1 MGYRWGIVLFAAG
14 LANAQQMAPLG
25 IVRGTLIQRDDAK
38 TGELT
43 VRLKDNHVYFF
54 QFDARTYIEKE
65 EKSIPAGNLA
75 TGDNVEILS
84 DVGKSSGERYART
97 VKVLTEEPATP
108 SRRVRLRRR
117 PPESDSVLDD
127 LFPRGN
133 MTFAGIIAS
142 VGPDSLLLR
151 IKGRNETRILLRPDT
166 RYFRAGAQVDAAD
179 LAVNTR
185 VFVRAGKN
193 LYDEV
198 EAYQVVWGDILKPD

>member
-1 MGYRWGIVLFAAG
+1 MGHTWGIVLVAAG
-14 LANAQQMAPLG
+14 VASAQQMAPLG
-25 IVRGTLIQRDDAK
+25 IVRGTLIGRDDAK

-43 VRLKDNHVYFF
+43 VRLGDNHVYFF
-54 QFDARTYIEKE
+54 QFDARTYIEKD
-65 EKSIPAGNLA
+65 KQPVPAGNLA
-75 TGDNVEILS
+75 TGDSIEILS
-84 DVGKSSGERYART
+84 DVGKTSGERYART
-97 VKVLTEEPATP
+97 VKVLTEEPASP
-108 SRRVRLRRR
+108 SGRVRLRRR
-117 PPESDSVLDD
+117 SAESDSALED

-133 MTFAGIIAS
+133 ITFAGVVAS

-151 IKGRNETRILLRPDT
+151 IKGKSETRILLRPDT

-198 EAYQVVWGDILKPD
+198 EAFQVVWGDILKPD